1 MSLRADPAVAQA
13 IALSRLR
20 RLPPPTIEKLIANA
34 MVHEVPR
41 GVVDLLQGH
50 DGIHASLIVSG
61 LLRAFRTTEDGR
73 QMTVRYVRA
82 GDLVALSSVHARRP
96 AALSEQALMP
106 SRLLRF
112 HPDAIVGLA
121 QSDLA
126 VANLIAEDNA
136 YRVFDYI
143 DAIAG
148 INFSSM
154 RQRLVSHLLDLAAG
168 DPRDR
173 APAPM
178 VARVSQQA
186 LGDAIGCVREVV
198 VRLLRE
204 LREEGLVRTGRDEI
218 ELLQPDRLHAETF
231 PREP

>member
-1 MSLRADPAVAQA
+1 MSLQKDRTVAEA

-20 RLPPPTIEKLIANA
+20 ALPPATVEKLIANA
-34 MVHEVPR
+34 MILDVPR
-41 GVVDLLQGH
+41 GVVEMLQGR
-50 DGIHASLIVSG
+50 DGIHAALVVSG

-82 GDLVALSSVHARRP
+82 GDLVAMASVHARRP
-96 AALSEQALMP
+96 AALGQQALMA
-106 SRLLRF
+106 SRILRF
-112 HPDAIVGLA
+112 HPDAILGLA
-121 QSDLA
+121 RSDLA
-126 VANLIAEDNA
+126 FANLIAEDNA

-143 DAIAG
+143 DSIAG
-148 INFSSM
+148 VNFSSM

-168 DPRDR
+168 DPPERT
-173 APAPM
+173 APPM
-178 VARVSQQA
+178 VARVTQQA
-186 LGDAIGCVREVV
+186 LADAIGCVREVV

-231 PREP
+231 PRET

>member
-1 MSLRADPAVAQA
+1 VSLRKDPAVAEA

-20 RLPPPTIEKLIANA
+20 TLPSATIDKLIANA
-34 MVHEVPR
+34 MILDVPR
-41 GVVDLLQGH
+41 GVAELLQGR
-50 DGIHASLIVSG
+50 DGIHAALVVSG

-96 AALSEQALMP
+96 AALGQQALMA
-106 SRLLRF
+106 SRILRF
-112 HPDAIVGLA
+112 HPDAILGLTR
-121 QSDLA
+121 SDLA

-143 DAIAG
+143 DSIAG
-148 INFSSM
+148 INFSSL

-173 APAPM
+173 TAAPM
-178 VARVSQQA
+178 VARVSQQTLA
-186 LGDAIGCVREVV
+186 DSIGCVREVV

-231 PREP
+231 PRDS